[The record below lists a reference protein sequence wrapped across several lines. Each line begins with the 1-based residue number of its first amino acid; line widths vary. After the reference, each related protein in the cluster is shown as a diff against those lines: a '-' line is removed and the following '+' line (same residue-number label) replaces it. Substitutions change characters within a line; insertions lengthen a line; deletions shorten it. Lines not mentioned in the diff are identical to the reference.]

1 MGLTRPVVL
10 RAILH
15 AMLVSTARG
24 AFDVIDEGKG
34 TPLVLVHGFPFD
46 NASWRA
52 DARELAPGMRV
63 LAPSMRGFGGSVPFD
78 GIAGASSIDA
88 MADDVAGVLDA
99 LAITESVVMGGL
111 SMGGYVAL
119 AFARRHGA
127 RLRGLVLADT
137 RAEPDSDET
146 RANRDKAIA
155 RVEGGD
161 LVGYVD
167 GLLATI
173 LGATTRAEHPAIVE
187 SARAMAMRADPAAVV
202 QALRAMRDRPD
213 ARPGLATIAVPVLI
227 VVGEEDVLIP
237 PAASE
242 AMASALGKATVHVL
256 RRAGHLAN
264 LEQPEAFREVVAGF
278 VGRV

>member
-78 GIAGASSIDA
+78 GIAGAS
-88 MADDVAGVLDA
+88 
-99 LAITESVVMGGL
+99 VMGGL

-264 LEQPEAFREVVAGF
+264 LEQAFREVVAGF